1 MKRALLFLFI
11 FIMGSNLIAQNEW
24 NYIWALKELPFS
36 PYVNDTT
43 KVGSEMSIVKA
54 GFDTDEDGWGEFFCA
69 YSDQHPNN
77 YILMYEATADNT
89 YELVWSF
96 NFPLPANTFPQVAV
110 GDIDNSGVVDIIVTM
125 PSVVGTE
132 PNPPRL
138 WFFEWNG
145 VQGENEYGRVINDE
159 LIPNSQWNFG
169 VDDGYDFRPYSQII
183 EDIDNDGKNELIS
196 GVRVAGSNNREVVVS
211 SVNGQLTGFGSWQV
225 EYRFSESHGGSLY
238 SATTGDLDGDG
249 NKEIYAMIW
258 NNFTF
263 RLFENTG
270 DGQFETAVALDQ
282 IYQDRGIDYGALDG
296 VVVAD
301 VNNDGVNELYIA
313 GTESTNQLFII
324 TDISDVSQITETD
337 IQELLTIPVVDQG
350 KFRSMQLADPDNDGN
365 LSLMIAGERNG
376 QIYDLEYQG
385 SGDPADSA
393 NWQHQVI
400 FDIWELS
407 GSTEVSPRLFYGHPG
422 GDMDQ
427 DGKDEY
433 LFVNYSSDFSVWEDD
448 AYLFMI
454 EIDQVTGVASNESLI
469 PNDISLEQNYPNP
482 FNPSTVITFGLPEA
496 ASVNLTIYDLLGREI
511 KVLVDDQLPAG
522 THIANF
528 DASNLAA
535 GTYFY
540 TLKAG
545 NKSETRKMLL
555 LK

>member
-145 VQGENEYGRVINDE
+145 VQGENVYGRVINDE

>member
-145 VQGENEYGRVINDE
+145 VQGENVYGRVINDE

-448 AYLFMI
+448 AYLFVI

>member
-1 MKRALLFLFI
+1 MAT
-11 FIMGSNLIAQNEW
+11 SVVAQNEW
-24 NYIWALKELPFS
+24 NYIWSLKELPFNA
-36 PYVNDTT
+36 YVNDTT
-43 KVGSEMSIVKA
+43 KTGSEMSIVKA
-54 GFDTDEDGWGEFFCA
+54 GFDTDQDGWGEFFCA
-69 YSDQHPNN
+69 YSDQYPDN
-77 YILMYEATADNT
+77 YILMYEATGDNT
-89 YELVWSF
+89 YELVWYF
-96 NFPLPANTFPQVAV
+96 QLPLPSNTFPQVAV

-125 PSVVGTE
+125 PSVVGTD

-145 VQGENEYGRVINDE
+145 VQGENVYGRVNGED

-169 VDDGYDFRPYSQII
+169 VEDGYDFRPYSQTI

-211 SVNGQLTGFGSWQV
+211 SVNGSLTGFGSWQV

-238 SATTGDLDGDG
+238 SASTGDLDNDG

-270 DGQFETAVALDQ
+270 DGQFETAVELDQ
-282 IYQDRGIDYGALDG
+282 IYQTEGIDYGALDG

-324 TDISDVSQITETD
+324 TDITDVSQITAED
-337 IQELLTIPVVDQG
+337 IKEFYTIPVVDQG
-350 KFRSMQLADPDNDGN
+350 KFRTMHLADPDNDGN

-376 QIYDLEYQG
+376 QIFDLEYKG
-385 SGDPADSA
+385 EGDPANPA
-393 NWQHQVI
+393 NWEHQVI

-407 GSTEVSPRLFYGHPG
+407 GIAQGGITPRLFYGHPG
-422 GDMDQ
+422 GDMDN

-448 AYLFMI
+448 AYVFMI
-454 EIDQVTGVASNESLI
+454 EIDQVTGVATNTNLI
-469 PNDISLEQNYPNP
+469 PNNISLRQNYPNP
-482 FNPSTVITFGLPEA
+482 FNPSTVIEFGLPEA
-496 ASVNLTIYDLLGREI
+496 SNVKLVVYDMLGRE
-511 KVLVDDQLPAG
+511 VTTLVNENLPAG
-522 THIANF
+522 THLSNF
-528 DASNLAA
+528 DASNLSA

-540 TLKAG
+540 TLSVG
-545 NKSETRKMLL
+545 NKSETNKMIL